1 MKGALSIMNNQKDQQ
16 MKQAVYFIDDEP
28 TDMRSTEVSSNSM
41 QTVIPNSIPRTTVQ
55 KQSDSQ
61 HSNCTT
67 TVPANKYVRKSALS
81 NQRQQ
86 PVAPPYNQPVQPT
99 SVYQQP
105 AVSAPFNTQHPISQD
120 NPIET
125 TIQKL
130 QAKWVSDSQKA
141 YREKQFKFDN
151 STLAPD
157 SQGCLLILHSNGI
170 NTVGK
175 PFSPCR
181 NLQAQKIIEH
191 DTKKG
196 FIKYTFDTPTGEH
209 RSVIVDA
216 DCSALQRYNL
226 LQDNGFIVD
235 ANLPA
240 TICAE
245 LIARY
250 TASGLASIPPQ
261 IKYSPG
267 WYFSEKHW
275 GFQES
280 EWVDLNAVLLSFTVP
295 PTPDMILY
303 QLVSLYAILQERLPS
318 KMWIRRPICILT
330 HEYLYTDLCIDSTP
344 YVFKKALESLRD
356 RPIVW
361 IRSENINFNESSSA
375 YSRDKNYQALMNSMQ
390 SNQKH
395 PLYMVV
401 SSNLTPRQRTFC
413 LPIQDFIDPYEATNS
428 IDSIGGLINSIM
440 NNANAFNLTVERSFT
455 KVFDDLGEDCSV
467 QREIAAL
474 SMIADVVKW
483 HYSMQVP
490 PQTLSVRCDE
500 YLETYT
506 RYWDKL
512 DTGSILAPFRNALYA
527 ARRSNM
533 ICFRSL
539 EDVDISFDCQKEI
552 LYDDT
557 YYYTSTALLKKII
570 KAHLSSYMPSDVLNR
585 LKTTGVLSGSVPKTL
600 TLAPNEPKDFRFRTL
615 LRSNLHQPGSR
626 DLVEV

>member
-1 MKGALSIMNNQKDQQ
+1 MNNQKDQQ

-99 SVYQQP
+99 NVYQQP

>member
-1 MKGALSIMNNQKDQQ
+1 MNSLNNSGMISAIQKPDGSPYDDSATPTPPQKRIVRSKSQTITPQQ
-16 MKQAVYFIDDEP
+16 FPPNY
-28 TDMRSTEVSSNSM
+28 
-41 QTVIPNSIPRTTVQ
+41 IP
-55 KQSDSQ
+55 
-61 HSNCTT
+61 
-67 TVPANKYVRKSALS
+67 SASL
-81 NQRQQ
+81 
-86 PVAPPYNQPVQPT
+86 NQPQPSFSPYSQQ
-99 SVYQQP
+99 SVMQAQP
-105 AVSAPFNTQHPISQD
+105 SAAFQN
-120 NPIET
+120 NPVEAK
-125 TIQKL
+125 IQKL
-130 QAKWVSDSQKA
+130 QEEWESDVQKA
-141 YREKQFKFDN
+141 FRKQRLRFDN
-151 STLAPD
+151 CALVED
-157 SQGCLLILHSNGI
+157 FQGCLTYQCSNGE
-170 NTVGK
+170 NTIVK

-181 NLQAQKIIEH
+181 NLRAQKIIEH
-191 DTKKG
+191 DTKKES
-196 FIKYTFDTPTGEH
+196 IKYTFDTPTGEH
-209 RSVIVDA
+209 KSVIVDA
-216 DCSALQRYNL
+216 TCSALHRYNL
-226 LQDNGFIVD
+226 LRDNGFIVI
-235 ANLPA
+235 AHLLP
-240 TICAE
+240 TVCGE
-245 LIARY
+245 LIARH
-250 TASGLASIPPQ
+250 TAATRDSIPPQ

-280 EWVDLNAVLLSFTVP
+280 EWVDLNTVLLSFTIS
-295 PTPDMILY
+295 PTPDVIMY

-330 HEYLYTDLCIDSTP
+330 HEYLYTDSCIDSTP
-344 YVFKKALESLRD
+344 YLFKKALESLRD

-395 PLYMVV
+395 PLYMIV

-440 NNANAFNLTVERSFT
+440 NNANAFNSTVERSFT

-506 RYWDKL
+506 RYWERIND
-512 DTGSILAPFRNALYA
+512 GNILTPFRNALYA
-527 ARRSNM
+527 ARRCDM
-533 ICFRSL
+533 ICFRPL
-539 EDVDISFDCQKEI
+539 EDVDSSFECQKEI

-570 KAHLSSYMPSDVLNR
+570 KVQLRSYMPSDVLNR
-585 LKTTGVLSGSVPKTL
+585 LKTAGVLSGSVPKTL
-600 TLAPNEPKDFRFRTL
+600 TFAPNESKDFRFRTL
-615 LRSNLHQPGSR
+615 LRSSLHQPGSR
-626 DLVEV
+626 DLVEI

>member
-1 MKGALSIMNNQKDQQ
+1 MNNQKDQQ

-41 QTVIPNSIPRTTVQ
+41 QTVIPNFIPQTTVQ

-99 SVYQQP
+99 NVYQQP

-196 FIKYTFDTPTGEH
+196 FIKYTFDTPTEEH

-295 PTPDMILY
+295 PTPDIILY

-356 RPIVW
+356 RAIVW

-375 YSRDKNYQALMNSMQ
+375 YSRDKNYQALMNSTQ

-440 NNANAFNLTVERSFT
+440 NNANAFNSTVERSFT

-506 RYWDKL
+506 RYWERIND
-512 DTGSILAPFRNALYA
+512 GNILTPFRNALYA
-527 ARRSNM
+527 ARRSDM
-533 ICFRSL
+533 ICFRPL
-539 EDVDISFDCQKEI
+539 EDVDSSFECQKEI

-570 KAHLSSYMPSDVLNR
+570 KVHLSSYMPSDVLNR

>member
-1 MKGALSIMNNQKDQQ
+1 MNNQKDQQ

-99 SVYQQP
+99 NVYQQP

-120 NPIET
+120 NSIET

-130 QAKWVSDSQKA
+130 QAKWLSDSQKA

>member
-1 MKGALSIMNNQKDQQ
+1 MNNQKDQQ

-99 SVYQQP
+99 NVYQQP

-280 EWVDLNAVLLSFTVP
+280 EWVDLNTVLLSFTVP

-440 NNANAFNLTVERSFT
+440 NNANAFNSTVERSFT

-512 DTGSILAPFRNALYA
+512 NDGNILAPFRNALYA
-527 ARRSNM
+527 SRRSDM
-533 ICFRSL
+533 ICFRPL
-539 EDVDISFDCQKEI
+539 EDVDSSFDCQKEI

-570 KAHLSSYMPSDVLNR
+570 KVQLRSYMPSDVLNR
-585 LKTTGVLSGSVPKTL
+585 LKTAGVLSGSVPKTL

>member
-1 MKGALSIMNNQKDQQ
+1 MNASNTSGMINALQNLDGTPYNPP
-16 MKQAVYFIDDEP
+16 E
-28 TDMRSTEVSSNSM
+28 EVSSTFPKRNWT
-41 QTVIPNSIPRTTVQ
+41 QTVTTTQDVTQYSTYYSAAPSNSPVPPSTPSHQSQQPSSSQCDLLEAKAQELQAAWESDVQ
-55 KQSDSQ
+55 K
-61 HSNCTT
+61 
-67 TVPANKYVRKSALS
+67 AFRK
-81 NQRQQ
+81 QR
-86 PVAPPYNQPVQPT
+86 
-99 SVYQQP
+99 
-105 AVSAPFNTQHPISQD
+105 
-120 NPIET
+120 
-125 TIQKL
+125 L
-130 QAKWVSDSQKA
+130 
-141 YREKQFKFDN
+141 RFDN
-151 STLAPD
+151 CALVED
-157 SQGCLLILHSNGI
+157 FQGCLTYQCSNGE
-170 NTVGK
+170 NTIVK

-181 NLQAQKIIEH
+181 NLRAQKIVDHSTQKEY
-191 DTKKG
+191 
-196 FIKYTFDTPTGEH
+196 IKYTFDTPTGEH
-209 RSVIVDA
+209 KSVIVDA

-375 YSRDKNYQALMNSMQ
+375 YSRDKNYQALMNSTQ

-440 NNANAFNLTVERSFT
+440 NNANAFNSTVERSFT

-506 RYWDKL
+506 RYWERIND
-512 DTGSILAPFRNALYA
+512 GNILTPFRNALYA
-527 ARRSNM
+527 ARRSDM
-533 ICFRSL
+533 ICFRPL
-539 EDVDISFDCQKEI
+539 EDVDSSFECQKEI

-570 KAHLSSYMPSDVLNR
+570 KVQLRSYMPSDVLNR

-626 DLVEV
+626 DLAEI

>member
-1 MKGALSIMNNQKDQQ
+1 MNSLNNSGMISAIQKPDGSPYDDSATPTPPQKRIVRSKSQTITPQQ
-16 MKQAVYFIDDEP
+16 FPPNY
-28 TDMRSTEVSSNSM
+28 
-41 QTVIPNSIPRTTVQ
+41 IP
-55 KQSDSQ
+55 
-61 HSNCTT
+61 
-67 TVPANKYVRKSALS
+67 SASL
-81 NQRQQ
+81 
-86 PVAPPYNQPVQPT
+86 NQPQPSFSPYSQQ
-99 SVYQQP
+99 SVMQAQP
-105 AVSAPFNTQHPISQD
+105 SAAFQN
-120 NPIET
+120 NPVEVK
-125 TIQKL
+125 IQKL
-130 QAKWVSDSQKA
+130 QEEWESDVQKA
-141 YREKQFKFDN
+141 FRKQRLRFDN
-151 STLAPD
+151 CALVED
-157 SQGCLLILHSNGI
+157 FQGCLTYQCSNGE
-170 NTVGK
+170 NTIVK

-181 NLQAQKIIEH
+181 NLRAQKIVDHSTQKEY
-191 DTKKG
+191 
-196 FIKYTFDTPTGEH
+196 IKYTFDTPTGEH
-209 RSVIVDA
+209 KSVIVDA
-216 DCSALQRYNL
+216 TCSALHRYNL
-226 LQDNGFIVD
+226 LRDNGFIVF
-235 ANLPA
+235 AHLLP
-240 TICAE
+240 TVCGE

-250 TASGLASIPPQ
+250 TAATRDSIPPQ

-280 EWVDLNAVLLSFTVP
+280 EWVDLNTVLLSFTIS
-295 PTPDMILY
+295 PTPDVIMY

-330 HEYLYTDLCIDSTP
+330 HEYLYTDSCIDSTP
-344 YVFKKALESLRD
+344 YLFKKALESLRD

-395 PLYMVV
+395 PLYMIV

-440 NNANAFNLTVERSFT
+440 NNANAFNSTVERSFT

-506 RYWDKL
+506 RYWERIND
-512 DTGSILAPFRNALYA
+512 GNILTPFRNALYA

-570 KAHLSSYMPSDVLNR
+570 KAHLSSYMPSDVLSR
-585 LKTTGVLSGSVPKTL
+585 LKTVGVLSGSVSKTL
-600 TLAPNEPKDFRFRTL
+600 TLAPNESKDFRFRTL
-615 LRSNLHQPGSR
+615 LRSTLHQPGSR

>member
-1 MKGALSIMNNQKDQQ
+1 MNASNTSGMINALQNLDGTPYNPP
-16 MKQAVYFIDDEP
+16 E
-28 TDMRSTEVSSNSM
+28 EVSSTFPKRNWT
-41 QTVIPNSIPRTTVQ
+41 QTVTTTQDVTQYSTYYSAAPSNSPVPPSTPSHQSQQPSSSQCDLLEAKAQELQAAWESDVQ
-55 KQSDSQ
+55 K
-61 HSNCTT
+61 
-67 TVPANKYVRKSALS
+67 AFRK
-81 NQRQQ
+81 QR
-86 PVAPPYNQPVQPT
+86 
-99 SVYQQP
+99 
-105 AVSAPFNTQHPISQD
+105 
-120 NPIET
+120 
-125 TIQKL
+125 L
-130 QAKWVSDSQKA
+130 
-141 YREKQFKFDN
+141 RFDN
-151 STLAPD
+151 CALVED
-157 SQGCLLILHSNGI
+157 FQGCLTYQCSNGE
-170 NTVGK
+170 NTIVK

-181 NLQAQKIIEH
+181 NLRAQKIVDHSTQKEY
-191 DTKKG
+191 
-196 FIKYTFDTPTGEH
+196 IKYTFDTPTGEH
-209 RSVIVDA
+209 KSVIVDA
-216 DCSALQRYNL
+216 TCSALHRYNL
-226 LQDNGFIVD
+226 LRDNGFIVF
-235 ANLPA
+235 AHLLP
-240 TICAE
+240 TVCGE

-250 TASGLASIPPQ
+250 TAATRDSIPPQ

-280 EWVDLNAVLLSFTVP
+280 EWVDLNTVLLSFTIS
-295 PTPDMILY
+295 PTPDVIMY

-330 HEYLYTDLCIDSTP
+330 HEYLYTDSCIDSTP
-344 YVFKKALESLRD
+344 YLFKKALESLRD

-395 PLYMVV
+395 PLYMIV

-440 NNANAFNLTVERSFT
+440 NNANAFNSTVERSFT

-506 RYWDKL
+506 RYWERIND
-512 DTGSILAPFRNALYA
+512 GNILTPFRNALYA

-552 LYDDT
+552 LYGDT

-570 KAHLSSYMPSDVLNR
+570 KAHLSSYMPSDVLSR
-585 LKTTGVLSGSVPKTL
+585 LKTVGVLSGSVSKTL
-600 TLAPNEPKDFRFRTL
+600 TLAPNESKDFRFRTL
-615 LRSNLHQPGSR
+615 LRSTLHQPGSR

>member
-1 MKGALSIMNNQKDQQ
+1 MNASNTSGMINALQNLDGTPYNPP
-16 MKQAVYFIDDEP
+16 E
-28 TDMRSTEVSSNSM
+28 EVSSTFPKRNWT
-41 QTVIPNSIPRTTVQ
+41 QTV
-55 KQSDSQ
+55 
-61 HSNCTT
+61 TT
-67 TVPANKYVRKSALS
+67 TQDVTQCSTYYSAAPSNSPVPPSTPS
-81 NQRQQ
+81 HQSQQ
-86 PVAPPYNQPVQPT
+86 P
-99 SVYQQP
+99 S
-105 AVSAPFNTQHPISQD
+105 SSQC
-120 NPIET
+120 NPLE
-125 TIQKL
+125 
-130 QAKWVSDSQKA
+130 AKAQEFKAAWESDAQKA
-141 YREKQFKFDN
+141 YRQKALSFENYGLTTDPQGYLVLLYSN
-151 STLAPD
+151 S
-157 SQGCLLILHSNGI
+157 I
-170 NTVGK
+170 NTIEK
-175 PFSPCR
+175 PFSACR
-181 NLQAQKIIEH
+181 NLRAQKIVEH
-191 DTKKG
+191 STQKEY
-196 FIKYTFDTPTGEH
+196 IKYTFDTPTREH
-209 RSVIVDA
+209 KEVIVDA
-216 DCSALQRYNL
+216 ACNAVHRYTL
-226 LQDNGFIVD
+226 LQDHGFVTT
-235 ANLPA
+235 ANFSLA
-240 TICAE
+240 ICAE

-250 TASGLASIPPQ
+250 TAPMLNSVSPL

-267 WYFSEKHW
+267 WYSSKNSW

-280 EWVDLNAVLLSFTVP
+280 NWVDLNTVLFSFTLP
-295 PTPDMILY
+295 STSDMVMY
-303 QLVSLYAILQERLPS
+303 QLLSLYAVLQGRLSPEL
-318 KMWIRRPICILT
+318 WIRRPFCVLT
-330 HEYLYTDLCIDSTP
+330 HNRYLHTDLSLDESSR
-344 YVFKKALESLRD
+344 VFKKKLESLID
-356 RPIVW
+356 RPLVW

-440 NNANAFNLTVERSFT
+440 NNANAFNSTVERSFT

-512 DTGSILAPFRNALYA
+512 NDGNILAPFRNALYA
-527 ARRSNM
+527 SRRSNM

-626 DLVEV
+626 DLAEI

>member
-1 MKGALSIMNNQKDQQ
+1 MNNQKDQQ

-41 QTVIPNSIPRTTVQ
+41 QTVIPNSIPQTTVQ

-99 SVYQQP
+99 NVYQQP

-151 STLAPD
+151 STLALD

-295 PTPDMILY
+295 PTPDIILY

-375 YSRDKNYQALMNSMQ
+375 YSRDKNYQALMNSTQ

-401 SSNLTPRQRTFC
+401 SSNLTPRQRNFC

-440 NNANAFNLTVERSFT
+440 NNANAFNSTVERSFT

-506 RYWDKL
+506 RYWERIND
-512 DTGSILAPFRNALYA
+512 GNILTPFRNALYA
-527 ARRSNM
+527 ARRSDM
-533 ICFRSL
+533 ICFRPL
-539 EDVDISFDCQKEI
+539 EDVDSSFECQKEI

-570 KAHLSSYMPSDVLNR
+570 KVQLRSYMPSDVLNR
-585 LKTTGVLSGSVPKTL
+585 LKTAGVLSGSVPKTL
-600 TLAPNEPKDFRFRTL
+600 TFAPNESKDFRFRTL
-615 LRSNLHQPGSR
+615 LRSSLHQPGSR
-626 DLVEV
+626 DLVEI

>member
-1 MKGALSIMNNQKDQQ
+1 MNNQKDQQ

-28 TDMRSTEVSSNSM
+28 TDTRSTEVSSNSM
-41 QTVIPNSIPRTTVQ
+41 QTVIPNSIPQTTVQ

-67 TVPANKYVRKSALS
+67 TVPANKYVRKSALL

-86 PVAPPYNQPVQPT
+86 PVAPPYNQPFQPT
-99 SVYQQP
+99 NVYQQP
-105 AVSAPFNTQHPISQD
+105 AVSAPFNTQHPISPD

-209 RSVIVDA
+209 KSVIVDA

-280 EWVDLNAVLLSFTVP
+280 EWVDLNAVLLSFTIS
-295 PTPDMILY
+295 PTPDVIMY

-344 YVFKKALESLRD
+344 YLFKKALESLRD

-413 LPIQDFIDPYEATNS
+413 LPIQDFIEPYEATNS

-440 NNANAFNLTVERSFT
+440 NNANAFNSTVERSFT

-506 RYWDKL
+506 RYWERIND
-512 DTGSILAPFRNALYA
+512 GNILTPFRNALYA
-527 ARRSNM
+527 ARRSDM
-533 ICFRSL
+533 ICFRPL
-539 EDVDISFDCQKEI
+539 EDVNSSFDCQKEI

-570 KAHLSSYMPSDVLNR
+570 KVQLRSYMPSDVLNR
-585 LKTTGVLSGSVPKTL
+585 LKTAGVLSGSVPKTL
-600 TLAPNEPKDFRFRTL
+600 TFAPNDSKDFRFRTL
-615 LRSNLHQPGSR
+615 LRSSLHQPGSR
-626 DLVEV
+626 DLVEI

>member
-1 MKGALSIMNNQKDQQ
+1 MNNQKDQQ

-99 SVYQQP
+99 NVYQQP

-395 PLYMVV
+395 PLYMIV

-440 NNANAFNLTVERSFT
+440 NNANAFNSTVERSFT

-506 RYWDKL
+506 RYWERIND
-512 DTGSILAPFRNALYA
+512 GNILTPFRNALYA

>member
-1 MKGALSIMNNQKDQQ
+1 MNNQKDQQ

-41 QTVIPNSIPRTTVQ
+41 QTVIPNSIPQTTVQ

-99 SVYQQP
+99 NVYQQP

-196 FIKYTFDTPTGEH
+196 FTKYTFDTPTEEH

-295 PTPDMILY
+295 PTPDIILY

-375 YSRDKNYQALMNSMQ
+375 YSRDKNYQALMNSTQ

-440 NNANAFNLTVERSFT
+440 NNANAFNSTVERSFT

-506 RYWDKL
+506 RYWERIND
-512 DTGSILAPFRNALYA
+512 GNILTPFRNALYA

-533 ICFRSL
+533 IYFRPL
-539 EDVDISFDCQKEI
+539 EDVDSSFDCQREI

-570 KAHLSSYMPSDVLNR
+570 KVHLSSYMPSDVLNR

>member
-1 MKGALSIMNNQKDQQ
+1 MNASNTSGMINALQNLDGTPYNPP
-16 MKQAVYFIDDEP
+16 E
-28 TDMRSTEVSSNSM
+28 EVSSTFPKRNWT
-41 QTVIPNSIPRTTVQ
+41 QTVTTTQDVTQCSTYYSAAPSNSPVPPSTPSHQSQQPSSSQCDLLEAKAQELQAAWESDVQ
-55 KQSDSQ
+55 K
-61 HSNCTT
+61 
-67 TVPANKYVRKSALS
+67 AFRK
-81 NQRQQ
+81 QQ
-86 PVAPPYNQPVQPT
+86 
-99 SVYQQP
+99 
-105 AVSAPFNTQHPISQD
+105 
-120 NPIET
+120 
-125 TIQKL
+125 L
-130 QAKWVSDSQKA
+130 
-141 YREKQFKFDN
+141 RFDN
-151 STLAPD
+151 CALVED
-157 SQGCLLILHSNGI
+157 FQGCLTYQCSNGE
-170 NTVGK
+170 NTIVK

-181 NLQAQKIIEH
+181 NLRAQKIVDHSTQKEY
-191 DTKKG
+191 
-196 FIKYTFDTPTGEH
+196 IKYTFDTPTGEH
-209 RSVIVDA
+209 KSVIVDA
-216 DCSALQRYNL
+216 TCSALHRYNL
-226 LQDNGFIVD
+226 LRDNGFIVF
-235 ANLPA
+235 AHLLP
-240 TICAE
+240 TVCGE

-250 TASGLASIPPQ
+250 TAATRDSIPPQ

-280 EWVDLNAVLLSFTVP
+280 EWVDLNTVLLSFTIS
-295 PTPDMILY
+295 PTPDVIMY

-330 HEYLYTDLCIDSTP
+330 HEYLYTDSCIDSTP
-344 YVFKKALESLRD
+344 YLFKKALESLRD

-395 PLYMVV
+395 PLYMIV

-440 NNANAFNLTVERSFT
+440 NNANAFNSTVERSFT

-506 RYWDKL
+506 RYWERIND
-512 DTGSILAPFRNALYA
+512 GNILTPFRNALYA

-533 ICFRSL
+533 ICFRPL
-539 EDVDISFDCQKEI
+539 EDVDSSFDCQKEI

-570 KAHLSSYMPSDVLNR
+570 KVQLRSYMPSDVLNR
-585 LKTTGVLSGSVPKTL
+585 LKTAGVLSGSVPKTL
-600 TLAPNEPKDFRFRTL
+600 TFAPNESKDFRFRTL
-615 LRSNLHQPGSR
+615 LRSSLHQPGSR
-626 DLVEV
+626 DLVEI

>member
-1 MKGALSIMNNQKDQQ
+1 

-99 SVYQQP
+99 NVYQQP

-440 NNANAFNLTVERSFT
+440 NNANAFNSTVERSFT

-506 RYWDKL
+506 RYWERIND
-512 DTGSILAPFRNALYA
+512 GNILTPFRNALYA
-527 ARRSNM
+527 ARRCDM
-533 ICFRSL
+533 ICFRPL
-539 EDVDISFDCQKEI
+539 EDVDSSFECQKEI

-570 KAHLSSYMPSDVLNR
+570 KVQLRSYMPSDVLNR
-585 LKTTGVLSGSVPKTL
+585 LKTAGVLSGSVPKTL
-600 TLAPNEPKDFRFRTL
+600 TFAPNESKDFRFRTL
-615 LRSNLHQPGSR
+615 LRSSLHQPGSR

>member
-1 MKGALSIMNNQKDQQ
+1 MNNQKDQQ

-86 PVAPPYNQPVQPT
+86 PVAPPYNQPVHPT
-99 SVYQQP
+99 NVYQQP

-130 QAKWVSDSQKA
+130 HAKWVSDSQKA

-209 RSVIVDA
+209 KNVIVDA
-216 DCSALQRYNL
+216 DRSALHRYNL

-250 TASGLASIPPQ
+250 TASGLASTPPQ

-280 EWVDLNAVLLSFTVP
+280 EWVDLNTVLLSFTIS
-295 PTPDMILY
+295 PTPDVIMY
-303 QLVSLYAILQERLPS
+303 QLVSLYAILQGRLPS
-318 KMWIRRPICILT
+318 KMWIRRPFCILT
-330 HEYLYTDLCIDSTP
+330 HKYQCTDLSIDKTP
-344 YVFKKALESLRD
+344 LTFKKELENLRD
-356 RPIVW
+356 RPIIW
-361 IRSENINFNESSSA
+361 IRAEDTSFNESANA
-375 YSRDKNYQALMNSMQ
+375 YSRDKNYQALLDSMQ
-390 SNQKH
+390 SSQKH
-395 PLYMVV
+395 PLYIVV
-401 SSNLTPRQRTFC
+401 SADLTPRQRTFC
-413 LPIQDFIDPYEATNS
+413 LPIQDFIEPCTGAGS
-428 IDSIGGLINSIM
+428 INSVGCLIKSIL
-440 NNANAFNLTVERSFT
+440 NNADAFNSEVERCFIEASN
-455 KVFDDLGEDCSV
+455 KYGEDCSV
-467 QREIAAL
+467 QQEIATL
-474 SMIADVVKW
+474 SAIASIIRW
-483 HYSMQVP
+483 HYSIQIP
-490 PQTLSVRCDE
+490 PQTFPICCDDS
-500 YLETYT
+500 LKTYAC
-506 RYWDKL
+506 YWDKL
-512 DTGSILAPFRNALYA
+512 NDGNILAPFRNALYA
-527 ARRSNM
+527 SRRSNM
-533 ICFRSL
+533 ICFRPL
-539 EDVDISFDCQKEI
+539 EDVDSSFDCQKEI

-570 KAHLSSYMPSDVLNR
+570 KVQLRSYMPSDVLNR
-585 LKTTGVLSGSVPKTL
+585 LKTAGVLSGSVPKTL
-600 TLAPNEPKDFRFRTL
+600 TFAPNESKDFRFRTL
-615 LRSNLHQPGSR
+615 LRSSLHQPGSR
-626 DLVEV
+626 DLVEI

>member
-1 MKGALSIMNNQKDQQ
+1 MNNQKDQQ

-99 SVYQQP
+99 NVYQQP

-151 STLAPD
+151 SALAPD

-375 YSRDKNYQALMNSMQ
+375 YSRDKNYQALMNSTQ

-401 SSNLTPRQRTFC
+401 SSNLTPHQRTFC

-440 NNANAFNLTVERSFT
+440 NNANAFNSTVERSFT

-506 RYWDKL
+506 RYWERIND
-512 DTGSILAPFRNALYA
+512 GNILTPFRNALYA
-527 ARRSNM
+527 ARRSDM
-533 ICFRSL
+533 ICFRPL
-539 EDVDISFDCQKEI
+539 EDVDSSFECQKEI

-570 KAHLSSYMPSDVLNR
+570 KVQLRSYMPSDVLNR
-585 LKTTGVLSGSVPKTL
+585 LKTAGVLSGSVPKTL
-600 TLAPNEPKDFRFRTL
+600 TFAPNESKDFRFRTL
-615 LRSNLHQPGSR
+615 LRSSLHQPGSR
-626 DLVEV
+626 DLVEI

>member
-1 MKGALSIMNNQKDQQ
+1 MNNQKDQQ

-99 SVYQQP
+99 NVYQQP

-130 QAKWVSDSQKA
+130 QAKWLSDSQKA

-570 KAHLSSYMPSDVLNR
+570 QAHLSSYMPSDVLNR

-626 DLVEV
+626 DLAEI

>member
-1 MKGALSIMNNQKDQQ
+1 MNNQKDQQ

-99 SVYQQP
+99 NVYQQP

-344 YVFKKALESLRD
+344 YVFKKALESLSD

-440 NNANAFNLTVERSFT
+440 NNANAFNSTVERSFT

-506 RYWDKL
+506 RYWERIND
-512 DTGSILAPFRNALYA
+512 GNILTPFRNALYA
-527 ARRSNM
+527 ARRCDM
-533 ICFRSL
+533 ICFRPL
-539 EDVDISFDCQKEI
+539 EDVDSSFECQKEI

-570 KAHLSSYMPSDVLNR
+570 KVQLRSYMPSDVLNR
-585 LKTTGVLSGSVPKTL
+585 LKTAGVLSGSVPKTL
-600 TLAPNEPKDFRFRTL
+600 TFAPNESKDFRFRTL
-615 LRSNLHQPGSR
+615 LRSSLHQPGSR

>member
-1 MKGALSIMNNQKDQQ
+1 MNASNTSGMINALQNLDGTPYNPP
-16 MKQAVYFIDDEP
+16 E
-28 TDMRSTEVSSNSM
+28 EVSSTFPKRNWT
-41 QTVIPNSIPRTTVQ
+41 QTVTTTQDVTQCSTYYSAAPSNSPVPPSTPSHQSQQPSSSQCDLLEAKAQELQAAWESDVQ
-55 KQSDSQ
+55 K
-61 HSNCTT
+61 
-67 TVPANKYVRKSALS
+67 AFRK
-81 NQRQQ
+81 QR
-86 PVAPPYNQPVQPT
+86 
-99 SVYQQP
+99 
-105 AVSAPFNTQHPISQD
+105 
-120 NPIET
+120 
-125 TIQKL
+125 L
-130 QAKWVSDSQKA
+130 
-141 YREKQFKFDN
+141 RFDN
-151 STLAPD
+151 CALVED
-157 SQGCLLILHSNGI
+157 FQGCLTYQCSTGE
-170 NTVGK
+170 NTIVK

-181 NLQAQKIIEH
+181 NLRAQKIVDHSTQKEY
-191 DTKKG
+191 
-196 FIKYTFDTPTGEH
+196 IKYTFDTPTGEH
-209 RSVIVDA
+209 KSVIVDA
-216 DCSALQRYNL
+216 TCSALHRYNL
-226 LQDNGFIVD
+226 LRDNGFIVF
-235 ANLPA
+235 AHLLP
-240 TICAE
+240 TVCGE

-250 TASGLASIPPQ
+250 TAATRDSFPPQ
-261 IKYSPG
+261 IKCSPG

-280 EWVDLNAVLLSFTVP
+280 EWVDLNTVLLSFTIS
-295 PTPDMILY
+295 PTPDVIMY

-330 HEYLYTDLCIDSTP
+330 HEYLYTDSCIDSTP
-344 YVFKKALESLRD
+344 YLFKKALESLRD

-395 PLYMVV
+395 PLYMIV

-440 NNANAFNLTVERSFT
+440 NNANAFNSTVERSFT

-506 RYWDKL
+506 RYWERIND
-512 DTGSILAPFRNALYA
+512 GNILTPFRNALYA
-527 ARRSNM
+527 ARRSDM
-533 ICFRSL
+533 ICFRPL
-539 EDVDISFDCQKEI
+539 EDVDSSFDCQKEI

-570 KAHLSSYMPSDVLNR
+570 KVQLRSYMPSDVLNR
-585 LKTTGVLSGSVPKTL
+585 LKTAGVLSGSVPKTL
-600 TLAPNEPKDFRFRTL
+600 TFAPNESKDFRFRTL
-615 LRSNLHQPGSR
+615 LRSSLHQPGSR
-626 DLVEV
+626 DLVEI

>member
-1 MKGALSIMNNQKDQQ
+1 MNNQKDQQ

-86 PVAPPYNQPVQPT
+86 PVAPPYNQPVQLT
-99 SVYQQP
+99 NVYQQP

-130 QAKWVSDSQKA
+130 QAKWVSDFQKA

-375 YSRDKNYQALMNSMQ
+375 YSRDKNYQALMNSTQ

-440 NNANAFNLTVERSFT
+440 NNANAFNSTVERSFT

-506 RYWDKL
+506 RYWERIND
-512 DTGSILAPFRNALYA
+512 GNILTPFRNALYA
-527 ARRSNM
+527 ARRSDM
-533 ICFRSL
+533 ICFRPL
-539 EDVDISFDCQKEI
+539 EDVDSSFECQKEI

-570 KAHLSSYMPSDVLNR
+570 KVQLRSYMPSDVLNR
-585 LKTTGVLSGSVPKTL
+585 LKTAGVLSGSVPKTL
-600 TLAPNEPKDFRFRTL
+600 TFAPNESKDFRFRTL
-615 LRSNLHQPGSR
+615 LRSSLHQPGSR
-626 DLVEV
+626 DLVEI

>member
-1 MKGALSIMNNQKDQQ
+1 MNNQKDQQ

-28 TDMRSTEVSSNSM
+28 TDTRSTEVSSNSM

-67 TVPANKYVRKSALS
+67 TVPANKYVRKSALL

-86 PVAPPYNQPVQPT
+86 PVAPPYNQPFQPT
-99 SVYQQP
+99 NVYQQP
-105 AVSAPFNTQHPISQD
+105 AVSAPFNTQHPISPD

-209 RSVIVDA
+209 KSVIVDA

-344 YVFKKALESLRD
+344 YLFKKALESLRD

-413 LPIQDFIDPYEATNS
+413 LPIQDFIEPYEATNS

-440 NNANAFNLTVERSFT
+440 NNANAFNSTVERSFT

-506 RYWDKL
+506 RYWERIND
-512 DTGSILAPFRNALYA
+512 GNILTPFRNALYA
-527 ARRSNM
+527 ARRSNI
-533 ICFRSL
+533 ICFYPL
-539 EDVDISFDCQKEI
+539 EDANSSFNCQKEI

-570 KAHLSSYMPSDVLNR
+570 KVQLRSYMPSDVLNR
-585 LKTTGVLSGSVPKTL
+585 LKTAGVLSGSVSKTL
-600 TLAPNEPKDFRFRTL
+600 TFAPNDSKDFRFRTL
-615 LRSNLHQPGSR
+615 LRSSLHQPGSR
-626 DLVEV
+626 DLVEI

>member
-1 MKGALSIMNNQKDQQ
+1 MNNQKDQQ

-99 SVYQQP
+99 NVYQQP

-413 LPIQDFIDPYEATNS
+413 LPIQDFIEPCTGAGS
-428 IDSIGGLINSIM
+428 INSVGCLIKSIL
-440 NNANAFNLTVERSFT
+440 NNADAFNSTVERSFT

-506 RYWDKL
+506 RYWERIND
-512 DTGSILAPFRNALYA
+512 GNILTPFRNALYA
-527 ARRSNM
+527 ARRCDM
-533 ICFRSL
+533 ICFRPL
-539 EDVDISFDCQKEI
+539 EDVDSSFECQKEI

-570 KAHLSSYMPSDVLNR
+570 KVQLRSYMPSDVLNR
-585 LKTTGVLSGSVPKTL
+585 LKTAGVLSGSVPKTL
-600 TLAPNEPKDFRFRTL
+600 TFAPNESKDFRFRTL
-615 LRSNLHQPGSR
+615 LRSSLHQPGSR

>member
-1 MKGALSIMNNQKDQQ
+1 MNNQKDQQ

-81 NQRQQ
+81 YQRQQ

-99 SVYQQP
+99 NVYQQP

-375 YSRDKNYQALMNSMQ
+375 YSRDKNYQALMNSTQ

-440 NNANAFNLTVERSFT
+440 NNANAFNSTVERSFT

-506 RYWDKL
+506 RYWERIND
-512 DTGSILAPFRNALYA
+512 GNILTPFRNALYA
-527 ARRSNM
+527 ARRSDM
-533 ICFRSL
+533 ICFRPL
-539 EDVDISFDCQKEI
+539 EDVDSSFECQKEI

-570 KAHLSSYMPSDVLNR
+570 KVQLRSYMPSDVLNR
-585 LKTTGVLSGSVPKTL
+585 LKTAGVLSGSVPKTL
-600 TLAPNEPKDFRFRTL
+600 TFAPNESKDFRFRTL
-615 LRSNLHQPGSR
+615 LRSSLHQPGSR
-626 DLVEV
+626 DLVEI

>member
-1 MKGALSIMNNQKDQQ
+1 MIAAIQNLDGTPYSDPVTPTPPQKRIVRSKSQTITPQQ
-16 MKQAVYFIDDEP
+16 FPPNY
-28 TDMRSTEVSSNSM
+28 
-41 QTVIPNSIPRTTVQ
+41 IP
-55 KQSDSQ
+55 
-61 HSNCTT
+61 
-67 TVPANKYVRKSALS
+67 SASL
-81 NQRQQ
+81 
-86 PVAPPYNQPVQPT
+86 NQPQPSFSPYSQQ
-99 SVYQQP
+99 SVMQAQP
-105 AVSAPFNTQHPISQD
+105 SAAFQN
-120 NPIET
+120 NPVEAK
-125 TIQKL
+125 IQKL
-130 QAKWVSDSQKA
+130 QEEWESDVQKA
-141 YREKQFKFDN
+141 FRKQRLRFDN
-151 STLAPD
+151 CALVED
-157 SQGCLLILHSNGI
+157 FQGCLTYQCSNGE
-170 NTVGK
+170 NTIVK

-181 NLQAQKIIEH
+181 NLRAQKIIEH
-191 DTKKG
+191 DTKKES
-196 FIKYTFDTPTGEH
+196 IKYTFDTPTGEH
-209 RSVIVDA
+209 KSVIVDA
-216 DCSALQRYNL
+216 TCSALHRYNL
-226 LQDNGFIVD
+226 LRDNGFIVI
-235 ANLPA
+235 AHLLP
-240 TICAE
+240 TVCGE

-250 TASGLASIPPQ
+250 TAATRDSIPPQ
-261 IKYSPG
+261 IKYSSG

-344 YVFKKALESLRD
+344 YLFKKALESLRD

-413 LPIQDFIDPYEATNS
+413 LPIQDFIEPYEATNS

-440 NNANAFNLTVERSFT
+440 NNANAFNSTVERSFT

-506 RYWDKL
+506 RYWERIND
-512 DTGSILAPFRNALYA
+512 GNILTPFRNALYA
-527 ARRSNM
+527 ARRSNI
-533 ICFRSL
+533 ICFYPL
-539 EDVDISFDCQKEI
+539 EDANSSFNCQKEI

-570 KAHLSSYMPSDVLNR
+570 KVQLRSYMPSDVLNR
-585 LKTTGVLSGSVPKTL
+585 LKTAGVLSGSVSKTL
-600 TLAPNEPKDFRFRTL
+600 TFAPNDSKDFRFRTL
-615 LRSNLHQPGSR
+615 LRSSLHQPGSR
-626 DLVEV
+626 DLVEI

>member
-1 MKGALSIMNNQKDQQ
+1 MNNQKDQQ

-99 SVYQQP
+99 NVYQQP

-151 STLAPD
+151 STLAPN

-375 YSRDKNYQALMNSMQ
+375 YSRDKNYQALMNSTQ

-440 NNANAFNLTVERSFT
+440 NNANAFNSTVERSFT

-506 RYWDKL
+506 RYWERIND
-512 DTGSILAPFRNALYA
+512 GNILTPFRNALYA
-527 ARRSNM
+527 ARRSDM
-533 ICFRSL
+533 ICFRPL
-539 EDVDISFDCQKEI
+539 EDVDSSFECQKEI

-557 YYYTSTALLKKII
+557 YYYTSTAILKKII
-570 KAHLSSYMPSDVLNR
+570 KVQLRSYMPSDVLNR
-585 LKTTGVLSGSVPKTL
+585 LKTAGVLSGSVPKTL
-600 TLAPNEPKDFRFRTL
+600 TFAPNESKDFRFRTL
-615 LRSNLHQPGSR
+615 LRSSLHQPGSR
-626 DLVEV
+626 DLVEI

>member
-1 MKGALSIMNNQKDQQ
+1 MINALQNLDGTPYNPP
-16 MKQAVYFIDDEP
+16 E
-28 TDMRSTEVSSNSM
+28 EVSSTFPKRNWT
-41 QTVIPNSIPRTTVQ
+41 QTVTTTQDVTQYSTYYSAAPSNSPVPPSTPSHQSQQPSSSQCDLLEAKAQELQAAWESDVQ
-55 KQSDSQ
+55 K
-61 HSNCTT
+61 
-67 TVPANKYVRKSALS
+67 AFRK
-81 NQRQQ
+81 QR
-86 PVAPPYNQPVQPT
+86 
-99 SVYQQP
+99 
-105 AVSAPFNTQHPISQD
+105 
-120 NPIET
+120 
-125 TIQKL
+125 L
-130 QAKWVSDSQKA
+130 
-141 YREKQFKFDN
+141 RFDN
-151 STLAPD
+151 CALVED
-157 SQGCLLILHSNGI
+157 FQGCLTYQCSNGE
-170 NTVGK
+170 NTIVK

-181 NLQAQKIIEH
+181 NLRAQKIVDHSTQKEY
-191 DTKKG
+191 
-196 FIKYTFDTPTGEH
+196 IKYTFDTPTGEH
-209 RSVIVDA
+209 KSVIVDA
-216 DCSALQRYNL
+216 TCSALHRYNL
-226 LQDNGFIVD
+226 LRDNGFIVF
-235 ANLPA
+235 AHLLP
-240 TICAE
+240 TVCGE

-250 TASGLASIPPQ
+250 TAATRDSIPPQ

-280 EWVDLNAVLLSFTVP
+280 EWVDLNTVLLSFTIS
-295 PTPDMILY
+295 PTPDVIMY

-330 HEYLYTDLCIDSTP
+330 HEYLYTDSCIDSTP
-344 YVFKKALESLRD
+344 YLFKKALESLRD

-395 PLYMVV
+395 PLYMIV

-440 NNANAFNLTVERSFT
+440 NNANAFNSTVERSFT

-506 RYWDKL
+506 RYWERIND
-512 DTGSILAPFRNALYA
+512 GNILTPFRNALYA

-570 KAHLSSYMPSDVLNR
+570 KAHLSSYMPSDVLSR
-585 LKTTGVLSGSVPKTL
+585 LKTVGVLSGSVSKTL
-600 TLAPNEPKDFRFRTL
+600 TLAPNESKDFRFRTL
-615 LRSNLHQPGSR
+615 LRSTLHQPGSR

>member
-1 MKGALSIMNNQKDQQ
+1 MNNQKDQQ

-99 SVYQQP
+99 NVYQQP

-375 YSRDKNYQALMNSMQ
+375 YSRDKNYQALMNSTQ

-401 SSNLTPRQRTFC
+401 SSSLTPRQRTFC

-440 NNANAFNLTVERSFT
+440 NNANAFNSTVERSFT

-506 RYWDKL
+506 RYWERIND
-512 DTGSILAPFRNALYA
+512 GNILTPFRNALYA
-527 ARRSNM
+527 ARRSDM
-533 ICFRSL
+533 ICFRPL
-539 EDVDISFDCQKEI
+539 EDVDSSFECQKEI

-570 KAHLSSYMPSDVLNR
+570 KVQLRSYMPSDVLNR
-585 LKTTGVLSGSVPKTL
+585 LKTAGVLSGSVPKTL
-600 TLAPNEPKDFRFRTL
+600 TFAPNESKDFRFRTL
-615 LRSNLHQPGSR
+615 LRSSLHQPGSR
-626 DLVEV
+626 DLVEI

>member
-1 MKGALSIMNNQKDQQ
+1 MNNQKDQQ

-61 HSNCTT
+61 HSNCTA

-99 SVYQQP
+99 NVYQQP

-375 YSRDKNYQALMNSMQ
+375 YSRDKNYQALMNSTQ

-440 NNANAFNLTVERSFT
+440 NNANAFNSTVERSFT

-506 RYWDKL
+506 RYWERIND
-512 DTGSILAPFRNALYA
+512 GNILTPFRNALYA
-527 ARRSNM
+527 ARRSDM
-533 ICFRSL
+533 ICFRPL
-539 EDVDISFDCQKEI
+539 EDVDSSFECQKEI

-570 KAHLSSYMPSDVLNR
+570 KVQLRSYMPSDVLNR
-585 LKTTGVLSGSVPKTL
+585 LKTAGVLSGSVPKTL
-600 TLAPNEPKDFRFRTL
+600 TFAPNESKDFRFRTL
-615 LRSNLHQPGSR
+615 LRSSLHQPGSR
-626 DLVEV
+626 DLVEI

>member
-1 MKGALSIMNNQKDQQ
+1 MNASNTSGMINALQNLDGTPYNPP
-16 MKQAVYFIDDEP
+16 E
-28 TDMRSTEVSSNSM
+28 EVSSTFPKRNWT
-41 QTVIPNSIPRTTVQ
+41 QTV
-55 KQSDSQ
+55 
-61 HSNCTT
+61 TT
-67 TVPANKYVRKSALS
+67 TQDVTQCSTYYSAAPSNSPVPPSTPS
-81 NQRQQ
+81 HQSQQ
-86 PVAPPYNQPVQPT
+86 P
-99 SVYQQP
+99 S
-105 AVSAPFNTQHPISQD
+105 SSQCD
-120 NPIET
+120 LLEA
-125 TIQKL
+125 KL
-130 QAKWVSDSQKA
+130 QAAWESDVQKA
-141 YREKQFKFDN
+141 FRKQRLRFDN
-151 STLAPD
+151 CALVED
-157 SQGCLLILHSNGI
+157 FQGCLTYQCSNGE
-170 NTVGK
+170 NTIVK

-181 NLQAQKIIEH
+181 NLRAQKIVDHSTQKEY
-191 DTKKG
+191 
-196 FIKYTFDTPTGEH
+196 IKYTFDTPTGEH
-209 RSVIVDA
+209 KSVIVDA
-216 DCSALQRYNL
+216 TCSALHRYNL
-226 LQDNGFIVD
+226 LRDNGFIVF
-235 ANLPA
+235 AHLLP
-240 TICAE
+240 TVCGE

-250 TASGLASIPPQ
+250 TAATRDSIPPQ

-280 EWVDLNAVLLSFTVP
+280 EWVDLNTVLLSFTIS
-295 PTPDMILY
+295 PTPDVIMY

-330 HEYLYTDLCIDSTP
+330 HEYLYTDSCIDSTP
-344 YVFKKALESLRD
+344 YLFKKALESLRD

-395 PLYMVV
+395 PLYMIV

-440 NNANAFNLTVERSFT
+440 NNANAFNSTVERSFT

-506 RYWDKL
+506 RYWERIND
-512 DTGSILAPFRNALYA
+512 GNILTPFRNALYA

-557 YYYTSTALLKKII
+557 YYYTSTALLKRII
-570 KAHLSSYMPSDVLNR
+570 KAHLSSYMRPMC
-585 LKTTGVLSGSVPKTL
+585 SV
-600 TLAPNEPKDFRFRTL
+600 
-615 LRSNLHQPGSR
+615 
-626 DLVEV
+626 V

>member
-1 MKGALSIMNNQKDQQ
+1 MNASNTSGMINALQNLDGTPYNPP
-16 MKQAVYFIDDEP
+16 E
-28 TDMRSTEVSSNSM
+28 EVSSTFPKRNWT
-41 QTVIPNSIPRTTVQ
+41 QTVTTTQDVTQCSTYYSAAPSNSPVPPSTPSHQSQQPSSSQCDLLEAKAQELQAAWESDVQ
-55 KQSDSQ
+55 K
-61 HSNCTT
+61 
-67 TVPANKYVRKSALS
+67 AFRK
-81 NQRQQ
+81 QR
-86 PVAPPYNQPVQPT
+86 
-99 SVYQQP
+99 
-105 AVSAPFNTQHPISQD
+105 
-120 NPIET
+120 
-125 TIQKL
+125 L
-130 QAKWVSDSQKA
+130 
-141 YREKQFKFDN
+141 RFDN
-151 STLAPD
+151 CALVED
-157 SQGCLLILHSNGI
+157 FQGCLTYQCSNGE
-170 NTVGK
+170 NTIVK

-181 NLQAQKIIEH
+181 NLRAQKIVDHSTQKEY
-191 DTKKG
+191 
-196 FIKYTFDTPTGEH
+196 IKYTFDAPTGEH
-209 RSVIVDA
+209 KSVIVDA
-216 DCSALQRYNL
+216 TCSALHRYNL
-226 LQDNGFIVD
+226 LRDNGFIVF
-235 ANLPA
+235 AHLLP
-240 TICAE
+240 TVCGE

-250 TASGLASIPPQ
+250 TAATRDSIPPQ

-280 EWVDLNAVLLSFTVP
+280 EWVDLNTVLLSFTIS
-295 PTPDMILY
+295 PTPDVIMY
-303 QLVSLYAILQERLPS
+303 QLVSLYAILQERLPY

-330 HEYLYTDLCIDSTP
+330 HEYLYTDSCIDSTP
-344 YVFKKALESLRD
+344 YLFKKALESLRD

-395 PLYMVV
+395 PLYMIV

-440 NNANAFNLTVERSFT
+440 NNANAFNSTVERSFT

-506 RYWDKL
+506 RYWERIND
-512 DTGSILAPFRNALYA
+512 GNILTPFRNALYA

-570 KAHLSSYMPSDVLNR
+570 KAHLSSYMPSDVLSR
-585 LKTTGVLSGSVPKTL
+585 LKTVGVLSGSVSKTL
-600 TLAPNEPKDFRFRTL
+600 TLAPNESKDFRFRTL
-615 LRSNLHQPGSR
+615 LRSTLHQPGSR

>member
-1 MKGALSIMNNQKDQQ
+1 MNNQKDQQ

-99 SVYQQP
+99 NVYQQP

-600 TLAPNEPKDFRFRTL
+600 TLAPNEPKDFRFQTL

>member
-1 MKGALSIMNNQKDQQ
+1 MNASNTSGMINALQNLDGTPYNPP
-16 MKQAVYFIDDEP
+16 E
-28 TDMRSTEVSSNSM
+28 EVSSTFPKRNWT
-41 QTVIPNSIPRTTVQ
+41 QTVTTTQDVTQYSTYYSAAPSNSPVPPSTPSHQSQQPSSSQCDLLEAKAQELQAAWESDVQ
-55 KQSDSQ
+55 K
-61 HSNCTT
+61 
-67 TVPANKYVRKSALS
+67 AFRK
-81 NQRQQ
+81 QR
-86 PVAPPYNQPVQPT
+86 
-99 SVYQQP
+99 
-105 AVSAPFNTQHPISQD
+105 
-120 NPIET
+120 
-125 TIQKL
+125 L
-130 QAKWVSDSQKA
+130 
-141 YREKQFKFDN
+141 RFDN
-151 STLAPD
+151 CALVED
-157 SQGCLLILHSNGI
+157 FQGCLTYQCSNGE
-170 NTVGK
+170 NTIVK

-181 NLQAQKIIEH
+181 NLRAQKIVDHSTQKEY
-191 DTKKG
+191 
-196 FIKYTFDTPTGEH
+196 IKYTFDTPTGEH
-209 RSVIVDA
+209 KSVIVDA
-216 DCSALQRYNL
+216 TCSALHRYNL
-226 LQDNGFIVD
+226 LRDNGFIVF
-235 ANLPA
+235 AHLLP
-240 TICAE
+240 TVCGE

-250 TASGLASIPPQ
+250 TAATRDSIPPQ

-375 YSRDKNYQALMNSMQ
+375 YSRDKNYQALMNSTQ

-440 NNANAFNLTVERSFT
+440 NNANAFNSTVERSFT

-506 RYWDKL
+506 RYWERIND
-512 DTGSILAPFRNALYA
+512 GNILTPFRNALYA
-527 ARRSNM
+527 ARRSDM
-533 ICFRSL
+533 ICFRPL
-539 EDVDISFDCQKEI
+539 EDVDSSFECQKEI

-570 KAHLSSYMPSDVLNR
+570 KVQLRSYMPSDVLNR
-585 LKTTGVLSGSVPKTL
+585 LKTAGVLSGSVPKTL
-600 TLAPNEPKDFRFRTL
+600 TFAPNESKDFRFRTL
-615 LRSNLHQPGSR
+615 LRSSLHQPGSR
-626 DLVEV
+626 DLVEI

>member
-1 MKGALSIMNNQKDQQ
+1 MNASNTSGMINALQNLDGTPYNPP
-16 MKQAVYFIDDEP
+16 E
-28 TDMRSTEVSSNSM
+28 EVSSTFPKRNWT
-41 QTVIPNSIPRTTVQ
+41 QTVTTTQDVTQCSTYYSAAPSNSPVPPSTPSHQSQQPSSSQCDLLEAKAQELQAAWESDVQ
-55 KQSDSQ
+55 K
-61 HSNCTT
+61 
-67 TVPANKYVRKSALS
+67 AFRK
-81 NQRQQ
+81 QR
-86 PVAPPYNQPVQPT
+86 
-99 SVYQQP
+99 
-105 AVSAPFNTQHPISQD
+105 
-120 NPIET
+120 
-125 TIQKL
+125 L
-130 QAKWVSDSQKA
+130 
-141 YREKQFKFDN
+141 RFDN
-151 STLAPD
+151 CALVED
-157 SQGCLLILHSNGI
+157 FQGCLTYQCSNGE
-170 NTVGK
+170 NTIVK

-181 NLQAQKIIEH
+181 NLRAQKIVDHSTQKEY
-191 DTKKG
+191 
-196 FIKYTFDTPTGEH
+196 IKYTFDTPTGEH
-209 RSVIVDA
+209 KSVIVDA
-216 DCSALQRYNL
+216 TCSALHRYNL
-226 LQDNGFIVD
+226 LRDNGFIVF
-235 ANLPA
+235 AHLLP
-240 TICAE
+240 TVCGE

-250 TASGLASIPPQ
+250 TAATRDSIPPQ

-280 EWVDLNAVLLSFTVP
+280 EWVDLNTVLLSFTIS
-295 PTPDMILY
+295 PTPDVIMY

-330 HEYLYTDLCIDSTP
+330 HEYLYTDSCIDSTP
-344 YVFKKALESLRD
+344 YLFKKALESLRD

-375 YSRDKNYQALMNSMQ
+375 YSRDKNYQALMNSTQ

-395 PLYMVV
+395 PLYMIV

-440 NNANAFNLTVERSFT
+440 NNANAFNSTVERSFT

-506 RYWDKL
+506 RYWERIND
-512 DTGSILAPFRNALYA
+512 GNILTPFRNALYA

-557 YYYTSTALLKKII
+557 YYYTSTALLKRII
-570 KAHLSSYMPSDVLNR
+570 KAHLSSYMRPMC
-585 LKTTGVLSGSVPKTL
+585 SV
-600 TLAPNEPKDFRFRTL
+600 
-615 LRSNLHQPGSR
+615 
-626 DLVEV
+626 V